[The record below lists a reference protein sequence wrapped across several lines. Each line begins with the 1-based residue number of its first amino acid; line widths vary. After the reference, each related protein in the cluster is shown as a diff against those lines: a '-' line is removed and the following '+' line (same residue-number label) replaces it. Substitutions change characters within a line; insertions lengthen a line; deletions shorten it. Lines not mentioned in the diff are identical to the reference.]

1 MQGRESD
8 GGWVRRLPKR
18 FPPRPSTHPK
28 WRHCSPNRRAHTIK
42 RRTFEFSRFFLS
54 KKRTANFPTKLCEI
68 RINSVFPSLQSRATH
83 DGTHKYTRAERRERG
98 GARERGRGLA
108 GGGPTKNL
116 FCTLENFFCFALNYT
131 THHCMLGTADFDPWL
146 SLTVRFPR
154 AQNFKRKKKIFF
166 FRFRFF
172 FLLLAQ
178 SLPRAWN
185 WEWWIVAL

>member
-18 FPPRPSTHPK
+18 FPPCPSTHPK

-108 GGGPTKNL
+108 GGGNKKSILHTGKLLLLCTKL
-116 FCTLENFFCFALNYT
+116 
-131 THHCMLGTADFDPWL
+131 HHTPLYAGHCGLW
-146 SLTVRFPR
+146 SLIVSNCSFSARSKFQTE
-154 AQNFKRKKKIFF
+154 KKKIFF
-166 FRFRFF
+166 VFDFF
-172 FLLLAQ
+172 FCFWRKVCLV
-178 SLPRAWN
+178 REIEN
-185 WEWWIVAL
+185 GG